1 MLEKIGAWLYS
12 IATTLG
18 GPGLLIIA
26 VMDSS
31 FLSMPEAN
39 DILIVVL
46 STGQSWQKMIYFVTM
61 TTVGSIIGCLLLYSV
76 GRKGGS
82 PVLRRRF
89 SAETVDWAEKLF
101 KKFGILTVVVP
112 SILPPPCPFKIFV
125 LSAGVFRLPAAE
137 FIFAVAAGRSV
148 RYLMWGVLA
157 VLYGRAVKDY
167 MRDNLPAIG
176 LILFGVLVLSLI
188 LATWV
193 YSRRSRVR
201 GSLS

>member
-18 GPGLLIIA
+18 GPGLLVIA

-46 STGQSWQKMIYFVTM
+46 STGQSWQRMIYFVTM

-101 KKFGILTVVVP
+101 ERFGILTVVVP

-125 LSAGVFRLPAAE
+125 LSAGVFRLPPAE
-137 FIFAVAAGRSV
+137 FILAVALGRSV

-176 LILFGVLVLSLI
+176 LILFGILVLSLI
-188 LATWV
+188 LVTWI
-193 YSRRSRVR
+193 YARRSRVR
-201 GSLS
+201 RSLS